1 MNFRDH
7 LEKQLEADPELR
19 REWEANEPAHQ
30 VIRALVGAR
39 AQRGWT
45 QEELARRMGTTQAN
59 ISRAESSGRA
69 SPEFLARFAQA
80 VGGSARIQ
88 IKVPGL
94 KQISVEVVATG
105 RKRRATG
112 VTTGSGKSQTSNAP
126 SATASL

>member
-7 LEKQLEADPELR
+7 LKDQLEADPELK
-19 REWEANEPAHQ
+19 REWEANEPAHH

-39 AQRGWT
+39 ARWGWT

-59 ISRAESSGRA
+59 ISRAETTGRV

-88 IKVPGL
+88 IKVPGS
-94 KQISVEVVATG
+94 KPISVEVVATG
-105 RKRRATG
+105 RKRRVTGATAE
-112 VTTGSGKSQTSNAP
+112 SGKGRTPNPP
-126 SATASL
+126 SATAPV